1 VKGAQ
6 EEAMSQMLA
15 FGLIGAVLGGGL
27 GVLISLDTREGA
39 IFIASNQPVTEL
51 RLHDKLQS
59 QGWENIQVTR
69 LGLNL
74 EATGLRDGR
83 PQKLII
89 NAFSGRL
96 VENDNDDD

>member
-1 VKGAQ
+1 
-6 EEAMSQMLA
+6 MSQALV

-27 GVLISLDTREGA
+27 GVLIARDTREGP
-39 IFIASNQPVTEL
+39 IFIASTQPVTEL
-51 RLHDKLQS
+51 QLHDKLQS
-59 QGWENIQVTR
+59 QGWESIQVTR

-74 EATGLRDGR
+74 EATGSRDGR
-83 PQKLII
+83 PQKVII